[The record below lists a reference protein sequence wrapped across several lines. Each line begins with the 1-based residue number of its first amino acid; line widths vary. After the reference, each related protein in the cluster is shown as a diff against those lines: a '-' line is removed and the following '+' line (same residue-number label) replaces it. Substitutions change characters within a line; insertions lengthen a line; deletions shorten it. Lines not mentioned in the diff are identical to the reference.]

1 MKKGL
6 LAVALLGLSL
16 VAGGALAEPKP
27 VIGALIRNLDDQFLG
42 DYTGNLKKLAVSK
55 GVELKVMDA
64 HSDMATQLDQLNTLI
79 SQGVKYF
86 VVVPAVTEGSEQLAS
101 IIAAKKGG
109 AAFSNTAPTVA
120 ALKKT
125 VATAGRLGLSGLKIA
140 AVHGDD
146 VVEEIRS
153 GAYTLADFDRAVR
166 HGVTPDGRR
175 LYPAMPYPSYVKM
188 SDEDI
193 WALRRGGHDP
203 QKVYA
208 AYHAAVTHKGQPT
221 HRPPAFVF
229 ICAGQQLQ

>member
-120 ALKKT
+120 ALKKSSNFFS
-125 VATAGRLGLSGLKIA
+125 L
-140 AVHGDD
+140 
-146 VVEEIRS
+146 
-153 GAYTLADFDRAVR
+153 
-166 HGVTPDGRR
+166 
-175 LYPAMPYPSYVKM
+175 
-188 SDEDI
+188 
-193 WALRRGGHDP
+193 
-203 QKVYA
+203 
-208 AYHAAVTHKGQPT
+208 
-221 HRPPAFVF
+221 HRPNRLPGRSRPTLLTPTSRSFRKNLARKR
-229 ICAGQQLQ
+229 AST